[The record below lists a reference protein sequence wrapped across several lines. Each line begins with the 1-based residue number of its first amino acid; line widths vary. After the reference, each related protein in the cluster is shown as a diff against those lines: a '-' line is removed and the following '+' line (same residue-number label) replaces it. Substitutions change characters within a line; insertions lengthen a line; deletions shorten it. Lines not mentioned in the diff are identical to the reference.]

1 MVMNPQDEQM
11 NKPRGGLLGLF
22 DKAMKADEDTGLS
35 PLQNFAAALDPLIL
49 KDLRGG
55 EGIRQQGVQRAATMS
70 KNKTV
75 DMLRQQGRNDL
86 ADAVMNRTI
95 GPKEAFSV
103 MQSEK
108 AADTA
113 FQRQKDLAAFSA
125 GLKAPA
131 APKLYSEFAK
141 LNADLQAGNISKD
154 QYNASVQSFLNK
166 NKMSIRPFRDINR
179 KKTKVVTV
187 GSVKIGGDNPISV
200 QSMTNTL
207 TTDIEAT
214 INQINQITEAG
225 GDLVRV
231 SCPDKES
238 TQALKKI
245 IAPKKNLS
253 FSENFFHMCF
263 GKVPEKEIVK
273 AFDVSLILYA
283 EHSFNVSTFTARTIT
298 SSLSDIHGAITGA
311 IASLKGP
318 LHGGANEEVMH
329 MMKKI
334 KKPEN
339 ALKWINN
346 ALKNKEVVMGFGH
359 RVYKSGDSRVPTMR
373 EYFGKV
379 AKIKKDKTFEKIY
392 DIVEKVMIKKKN
404 IHPNVD
410 YPTGPTYH
418 LMGFDTD
425 FFTPIFV
432 ISRITGWSAH
442 IMEQHAANK
451 LIRPLAKYKGSKHRT
466 VMQLN
471 QR

>member
-1 MVMNPQDEQM
+1 MSDDI
-11 NKPRGGLLGLF
+11 KKGLLGIVV
-22 DKAMKADEDTGLS
+22 DETEVSKVMPEINSLTYRGY
-35 PLQNFAAALDPLIL
+35 AAQDLCEYCRFEEVAYLIL
-49 KDLRGG
+49 NKDLPNSIQLKQFEKEEKNNR
-55 EGIRQQGVQRAATMS
+55 ELS
-70 KNKTV
+70 KNLYEIIKHMPKRSHPMDVART
-75 DMLRQQGRNDL
+75 
-86 ADAVMNRTI
+86 AV
-95 GPKEAFSV
+95 SV
-103 MQSEK
+103 MGLEDKETSDSSPDANMRK
-108 AADTA
+108 ALRIFAKTPTA
-113 FQRQKDLAAFSA
+113 LAAF
-125 GLKAPA
+125 
-131 APKLYSEFAK
+131 YR
-141 LNADLQAGNISKD
+141 
-154 QYNASVQSFLNK
+154 
-166 NKMSIRPFRDINR
+166 IR
-179 KKTKVVTV
+179 K
-187 GSVKIGGDNPISV
+187 G
-200 QSMTNTL
+200 Q
-207 TTDIEAT
+207 
-214 INQINQITEAG
+214 
-225 GDLVRV
+225 
-231 SCPDKES
+231 
-238 TQALKKI
+238 KI
-245 IAPKKNLS
+245 IKPKKDLS
-253 FSENFFHMCF
+253 FAENFFYMCF
-263 GKVPEKEIVK
+263 GKVPQKEIVK

-329 MMKKI
+329 MMRKI

-339 ALKWINN
+339 ALKWINT

-451 LIRPLAKYKGSKHRT
+451 LIRPLASYKGSKHRK

>member
-1 MVMNPQDEQM
+1 MSDEIKKGLMGVTVDETAISKVMPEINSLTYRGYAAQDLCAKCKFEEV
-11 NKPRGGLLGLF
+11 
-22 DKAMKADEDTGLS
+22 AY
-35 PLQNFAAALDPLIL
+35 LIL
-49 KDLRGG
+49 NGELPNKKQLKDF
-55 EGIRQQGVQRAATMS
+55 ERQENKERNLS
-70 KNKTV
+70 KTLIDAIKKIPKKAHPMDVARTAVSIMGLEDRETRDNSPKANMRKVMRIFSKTPI
-75 DMLRQQGRNDL
+75 
-86 ADAVMNRTI
+86 A
-95 GPKEAFSV
+95 
-103 MQSEK
+103 
-108 AADTA
+108 
-113 FQRQKDLAAFSA
+113 LAAFYRS
-125 GLKAPA
+125 
-131 APKLYSEFAK
+131 
-141 LNADLQAGNISKD
+141 
-154 QYNASVQSFLNK
+154 
-166 NKMSIRPFRDINR
+166 R
-179 KKTKVVTV
+179 K
-187 GSVKIGGDNPISV
+187 G
-200 QSMTNTL
+200 
-207 TTDIEAT
+207 
-214 INQINQITEAG
+214 
-225 GDLVRV
+225 
-231 SCPDKES
+231 
-238 TQALKKI
+238 KKI
-245 IAPKKNLS
+245 IPPKKSLS

-263 GKVPEKEIVK
+263 GKVPSQDIVK

-329 MMKKI
+329 MMNKI

-346 ALKNKEVVMGFGH
+346 ALDNKHVVMGFGH

-379 AKIKKDKTFEKIY
+379 AKIKKDKKFEKIY
-392 DIVEKVMIKKKN
+392 DIVEKVMIERKD
-404 IHPNVD
+404 IYPNVD

-451 LIRPLAKYKGSKHRT
+451 LIRPLASYNGSQHRK
-466 VMQLN
+466 VFKIN